1 MIWFVDLNVGN
12 RPVDGNWPCLF
23 CYQKFCDASL
33 FKVLYMWLRHWV
45 KAFSHKICWKLWDRR
60 GAWQRRL
67 KFPKFIASSINAF
80 RCLRLWCVVR
90 SMVESDLKKTVL
102 NYIIFSAENWK
113 RSYYSTVKHLHSIW
127 MVWMQFLLN
136 QTLSILHSGKPT
148 HSLIMFI
155 VRVSFLNLL
164 QGTSF
169 QPYSK

>member
-1 MIWFVDLNVGN
+1 MQIDRACFAIRSSAMRL
-12 RPVDGNWPCLF
+12 
-23 CYQKFCDASL
+23 SL
-33 FKVLYMWLRHWV
+33 KYFTCGYG
-45 KAFSHKICWKLWDRR
+45 IGWKLLAIRFVENFGTGEER
-60 GAWQRRL
+60 GW

-80 RCLRLWCVVR
+80 RYLRLWCVVR

-155 VRVSFLNLL
+155 VRISFLNLL